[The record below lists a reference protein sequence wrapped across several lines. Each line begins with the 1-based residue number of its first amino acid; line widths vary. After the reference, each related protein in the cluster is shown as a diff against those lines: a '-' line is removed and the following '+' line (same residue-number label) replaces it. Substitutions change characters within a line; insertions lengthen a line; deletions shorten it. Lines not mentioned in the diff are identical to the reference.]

1 MCKLTWYWR
10 HFKLL
15 TNIISFVRFSTYL
28 IHWCLIGILSCVL
41 GAACKFLGNLITW
54 QSFIRIFRCHFYPV
68 LWFTH
73 KTMIY
78 WDIVRVQTAL
88 LEQCRAGGPA
98 IGWGSC
104 HTPIIDQA
112 PENSWAKI
120 PTCIEGFH
128 KSAPE
133 CISYA
138 GWLNHGLSIIQ
149 LK

>member
-1 MCKLTWYWR
+1 MGVCMLSAFR
-10 HFKLL
+10 
-15 TNIISFVRFSTYL
+15 TYL
-28 IHWCLIGILSCVL
+28 INWCLIGILSCVL
-41 GAACKFLGNLITW
+41 GAACNIKKNYIAIMRVITW
-54 QSFIRIFRCHFYPV
+54 QSFIGIFRHFYPV

-88 LEQCRAGGPA
+88 LDQCRARGPV

-133 CISYA
+133 SISSA